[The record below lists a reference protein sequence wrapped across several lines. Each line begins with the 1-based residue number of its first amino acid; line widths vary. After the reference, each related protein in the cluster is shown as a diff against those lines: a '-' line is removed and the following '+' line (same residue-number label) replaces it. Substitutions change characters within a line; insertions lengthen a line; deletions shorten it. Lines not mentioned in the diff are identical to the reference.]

1 MVSILHRNRLHI
13 EIMTFGKRSYA
24 VRIVIRHQK
33 ITLKSIR
40 DSEERLMIK
49 LIVSVKPF
57 ARLLARCGVRRV
69 NNRIFVTVT
78 KIDKPWVQY
87 IKPQVVYRHRK
98 GRIERTLFY
107 IGIR

>member
-69 NNRIFVTVT
+69 NEENSIRSRSVFSQIIDPVSMDETDLFVHLA
-78 KIDKPWVQY
+78 DFNDAP
-87 IKPQVVYRHRK
+87 R
-98 GRIERTLFY
+98 
-107 IGIR
+107 